1 MVLVTRDATRQ
12 PDQDPALWDRHV
24 AAYEAVFE
32 PLTDAFA
39 ARALDALEP
48 LKGARLLD
56 VCAGTGGAALLAAA
70 RGAAVNA
77 VDGSLRMAARIR
89 ERAGGRQIF
98 PRVADAAAL
107 DLSPNRYDAALSCF
121 GIVLLPDP
129 VPALRAVRSALVPGG
144 RLAFVTW
151 TEPHLYELAS
161 RIGAALATVR
171 PPAPPPP
178 EHVPPGPIPAQL
190 RYAEPAALAALM
202 AAGGFPDA
210 SITRLEAKLEAPSAR
225 ELSRG
230 LAFAPGLDA
239 LMAGLGADRAA
250 VEAEFARALEA
261 DQGVG
266 PVSLGAV
273 AHVAIARRTA

>member
-24 AAYEAVFE
+24 GAYEAVFE

-48 LKGARLLD
+48 LDGARLLD
-56 VCAGTGGAALLAAA
+56 VCAGTGGAALLAVA
-70 RGAAVNA
+70 RGAAVDA
-77 VDGSLRMAARIR
+77 LDGSPRMAARIR

-107 DLSPNRYDAALSCF
+107 DLQPDRYDAALSCF

-144 RLAFVTW
+144 RLALVTW

-161 RIGAALATVR
+161 RIGAAMAVVR
-171 PPAPPPP
+171 PPAPPPDP
-178 EHVPPGPIPAQL
+178 VPPGPLPAQL

-210 SITRLEAKLEAPSAR
+210 DITRLEARLEAPSAR

-261 DQGVG
+261 DQGAG